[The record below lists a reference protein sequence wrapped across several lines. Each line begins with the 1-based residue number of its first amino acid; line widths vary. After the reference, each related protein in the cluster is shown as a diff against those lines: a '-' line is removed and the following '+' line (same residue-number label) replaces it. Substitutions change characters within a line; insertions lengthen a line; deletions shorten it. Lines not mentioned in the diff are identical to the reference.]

1 MRHARVYQDGLTE
14 FPDPLFGVHTEHSR
28 VSYILLHELIH
39 ATWPQR
45 YQSWHWKH
53 EIENVRSD
61 MPAGRSE
68 YDLIIVVH
76 AFDDAYKELIRTINQ
91 DHHSV
96 DEMSVQESVPRM
108 VTISLVNRGI
118 TSAKCL
124 SIFEYYLYSAY
135 LESMRKDIRT
145 AYDHILISR
154 FQNTLRLVDHVAH
167 YGANYTRIPEK
178 PIEWISPRL
187 DAHQSE

>member
-1 MRHARVYQDGLTE
+1 
-14 FPDPLFGVHTEHSR
+14 
-28 VSYILLHELIH
+28 
-39 ATWPQR
+39 
-45 YQSWHWKH
+45 
-53 EIENVRSD
+53 
-61 MPAGRSE
+61 MPAVRSE
-68 YDLIIVVH
+68 YDLIIAVH
-76 AFDDAYKELIRTINQ
+76 ALDDAYKELIRTINQ

-145 AYDHILISR
+145 DYDNILISR
-154 FQNTLRLVDHVAH
+154 LVGDVAH
-167 YGANYTRIPEK
+167 FEDEDEDVLPALLT
-178 PIEWISPRL
+178 
-187 DAHQSE
+187 

>member
-1 MRHARVYQDGLTE
+1 
-14 FPDPLFGVHTEHSR
+14 
-28 VSYILLHELIH
+28 
-39 ATWPQR
+39 
-45 YQSWHWKH
+45 
-53 EIENVRSD
+53 

-68 YDLIIVVH
+68 YDLTIAVH

-91 DHHSV
+91 DHRRTIPK
-96 DEMSVQESVPRM
+96 EKKSVQESVPRM

-167 YGANYTRIPEK
+167 YGANYSIRQCLWSKSIVHKEAVPSSVSLSLSKTMQCNHKALAKLCRQIQ
-178 PIEWISPRL
+178 ISQIHC
-187 DAHQSE
+187 AHHLEAPQ

>member
-1 MRHARVYQDGLTE
+1 MTE

-68 YDLIIVVH
+68 YDLTIAVH
-76 AFDDAYKELIRTINQ
+76 AFDDAYKELIHTINQ
-91 DHHSV
+91 DHRRTK
-96 DEMSVQESVPRM
+96 DLPKEKKSVQESVPRM

-154 FQNTLRLVDHVAH
+154 FQNTLRQMCRNFCLFFSIV
-167 YGANYTRIPEK
+167 TLEP
-178 PIEWISPRL
+178 W
-187 DAHQSE
+187 

>member
-1 MRHARVYQDGLTE
+1 
-14 FPDPLFGVHTEHSR
+14 
-28 VSYILLHELIH
+28 
-39 ATWPQR
+39 
-45 YQSWHWKH
+45 
-53 EIENVRSD
+53 
-61 MPAGRSE
+61 
-68 YDLIIVVH
+68 
-76 AFDDAYKELIRTINQ
+76 
-91 DHHSV
+91 
-96 DEMSVQESVPRM
+96 M

-167 YGANYTRIPEK
+167 HGANYTSVPEYQSTQ
-178 PIEWISPRL
+178 IEQSHPRL

>member
-1 MRHARVYQDGLTE
+1 
-14 FPDPLFGVHTEHSR
+14 
-28 VSYILLHELIH
+28 
-39 ATWPQR
+39 
-45 YQSWHWKH
+45 
-53 EIENVRSD
+53 
-61 MPAGRSE
+61 
-68 YDLIIVVH
+68 
-76 AFDDAYKELIRTINQ
+76 
-91 DHHSV
+91 
-96 DEMSVQESVPRM
+96 M